1 MNIAPDSGRYQVD
14 VNLGA
19 SQPTSSIVASGDALP
34 ANWLPQPAW
43 PPPGSAWPY
52 TDSIP
57 ASPDLPY
64 SVPPPVQAPRK
75 SAWSRARTAATVGIA
90 VLFVAAAVA
99 GVVILAGRAPQTPGN
114 SNSLAVAGPSSASTP
129 SGFTS
134 FRDQADHFS
143 IAVPSSWTEVNPESA
158 TSIAAF
164 TEVEQNNP
172 DLEPVVG
179 SASTLVA
186 RGMRFLAIDTA
197 SPDSQPSTITVTT
210 EANPGFQD
218 NEFSQLAA
226 ALPSEYA
233 KLGATILS
241 SNTVSL
247 PGGQALQVSV
257 QLPLTDDSGNQT
269 ILNETQY
276 YFVSSDFIYVLTG
289 SGPAIATIA
298 ATFRTQF

>member
-1 MNIAPDSGRYQVD
+1 MAPDGSPFQGEA
-14 VNLGA
+14 NLGA
-19 SQPTSSIVASGDALP
+19 SEPSPLKVATGDALP
-34 ANWLPQPAW
+34 ASWLPQPAW

-52 TDSIP
+52 TYSFP
-57 ASPDLPY
+57 ASPHLPY
-64 SVPPPVQAPRK
+64 SIPPPVQAPRK
-75 SAWSRARTAATVGIA
+75 SLWSRARKAATVGIA

-134 FRDQADHFS
+134 FRDQAEHFS
-143 IAVPSSWTEVNPESA
+143 IAVPSSWTEVNPESPS
-158 TSIAAF
+158 SIAAF

-172 DLEPVVG
+172 DLEPVAG

-186 RGMRFLAIDTA
+186 RGMRFLAIDAA
-197 SPDSQPSTITVTT
+197 SPGSQPSTITVTS

-218 NEFSQLAA
+218 NEFSQLAD

-233 KLGATILS
+233 KLGATILN

-257 QLPLTDDSGNQT
+257 QLPLTNDLGNQT

-289 SGPAIATIA
+289 SGPAITSIA
-298 ATFRTQF
+298 ATFRTQL

>member
-1 MNIAPDSGRYQVD
+1 
-14 VNLGA
+14 
-19 SQPTSSIVASGDALP
+19 
-34 ANWLPQPAW
+34 
-43 PPPGSAWPY
+43 
-52 TDSIP
+52 
-57 ASPDLPY
+57 
-64 SVPPPVQAPRK
+64 
-75 SAWSRARTAATVGIA
+75 
-90 VLFVAAAVA
+90 
-99 GVVILAGRAPQTPGN
+99 
-114 SNSLAVAGPSSASTP
+114 
-129 SGFTS
+129 
-134 FRDQADHFS
+134 
-143 IAVPSSWTEVNPESA
+143 
-158 TSIAAF
+158 
-164 TEVEQNNP
+164 
-172 DLEPVVG
+172 
-179 SASTLVA
+179 
-186 RGMRFLAIDTA
+186 MRFLAIDTA